1 MYTYRRRVHYYENDG
16 MQVVHH
22 ANYVHWLEEAR
33 VEYLREGGILLND
46 LTAAGIV
53 CPILEVN
60 IKYISSA
67 RNDDVVLVKT
77 WLREL
82 NWAKMVFEY
91 EIYRE
96 GTNELLCRARTL
108 GGVSHA
114 DTGHLTRLPAETI
127 ARLAEISEGDRK

>member
-1 MYTYRRRVHYYENDG
+1 M
-16 MQVVHH
+16 
-22 ANYVHWLEEAR
+22 
-33 VEYLREGGILLND
+33 EYLREGGILLND

-82 NWAKMVFEY
+82 NRAKMVFEY

>member
-22 ANYVHWLEEAR
+22 ATYVHWLEEAR

-82 NWAKMVFEY
+82 NRAKMVFE
-91 EIYRE
+91 
-96 GTNELLCRARTL
+96 
-108 GGVSHA
+108 
-114 DTGHLTRLPAETI
+114 
-127 ARLAEISEGDRK
+127 SEGDRK

>member
-1 MYTYRRRVHYYENDG
+1 MGFHCIFFIYEQNRWKADSFTKHMLCSKIVCFGKIFTVHYYENDG

-77 WLREL
+77 CALFQ
-82 NWAKMVFEY
+82 V
-91 EIYRE
+91 
-96 GTNELLCRARTL
+96 
-108 GGVSHA
+108 
-114 DTGHLTRLPAETI
+114 
-127 ARLAEISEGDRK
+127 